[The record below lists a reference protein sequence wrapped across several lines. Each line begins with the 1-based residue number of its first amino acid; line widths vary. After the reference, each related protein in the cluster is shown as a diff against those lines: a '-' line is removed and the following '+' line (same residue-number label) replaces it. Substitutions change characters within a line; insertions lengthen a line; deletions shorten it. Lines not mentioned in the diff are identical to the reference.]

1 MYALQAGFRITPQLE
16 SLCLYHSVSFIAP
29 GPTSSSMNGTFITAS

>member
-1 MYALQAGFRITPQLE
+1 MHALQAGFRITLQLE

-29 GPTSSSMNGTFITAS
+29 GPVTFSMNGTTITAS